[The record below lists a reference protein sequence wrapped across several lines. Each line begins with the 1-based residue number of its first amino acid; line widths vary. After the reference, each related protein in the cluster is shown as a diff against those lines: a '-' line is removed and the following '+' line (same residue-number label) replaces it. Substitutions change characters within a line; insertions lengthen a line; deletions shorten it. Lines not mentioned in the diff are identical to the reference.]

1 MELPIEVPP
10 VRQTCP
16 HCDMDCHL
24 VRVRAHASFDGH
36 MGIIPMRTEADYQ
49 CSTDMLIEATFAH
62 WLRGEQKEGEWIFKA
77 LEDRN

>member
-1 MELPIEVPP
+1 
-10 VRQTCP
+10 
-16 HCDMDCHL
+16 
-24 VRVRAHASFDGH
+24 